1 MAGLIAV
8 CVAFITT
15 LFLNSAT
22 YAAPGINQTL
32 SFQGRLLT
40 SAGGVVPDGYYN
52 MQFKIYEGGTASGGG
67 TEKWSEAYTNN
78 NANAGVNV
86 KNGYFS
92 VNLGSKVAFAGLV
105 NWNDDTLFLSMN
117 IAGNSPSCS
126 TFSSCSPDGE
136 MTPMKRI
143 TSVPFAINSAQ
154 LGGKTADKFLQLGQ
168 GAQTDASSNSSVF
181 INKTGGGSLVRL
193 QNNNV
198 DVFTVTGG
206 GDIQFGSGGS
216 HTISVGTTES
226 GVNGRGLTVA
236 AGNGGTGMG
245 TANGGDLTLQGGE
258 AAIMGGNGG
267 NVTIDAGISWAG
279 THGEVNIGTNHT
291 SAINIGNGGEATNV
305 TIGSTGAAASGTTT
319 VQAKNDVNVTA
330 GGNVTINAGSGN
342 AVNLGSS
349 NTAAINIGSGATT
362 TIVQGTLQ
370 AYNLDTSSSSNEL
383 YIGSTNATIIT
394 LGNSN
399 GNYVINNG
407 VAAVGNLLE
416 NPGFEAGTGAMKAE
430 YGWLGATII
439 ENATNARS
447 GNKYMQRTAAPES
460 SRDAFTAKYY
470 AVQPGQVLYYGGYVN
485 YASGGSGTGGFF
497 IEAVDKDKANP
508 SYSGGDNW
516 ADPGTSYTLRE
527 NTYTVPAGKY
537 FVRMATTVR
546 AGSTGN
552 WRFDDLTLRLASE
565 SGPKLLK
572 NTTNST
578 TAFQIQN
585 ASATS
590 LFTADTTNMQ
600 VVIGSGGNTITLSST
615 GITFTGTTRGA
626 KQIRLAAE
634 YQNTVLHDGGAG
646 SNHAGT
652 MLSSNDIANRM
663 NFYRWQATAGSAQT
677 YDIVTQVPI
686 PQDFDS
692 WASSNPLAITSRTS
706 HTSNGSITLQ
716 LLDSSGSIRC
726 NFTGLTMG
734 SADTWVTNTPNC
746 LSSGT
751 YTAGDYLT
759 IRLRMSSS
767 NSANVDVGNIVL
779 NYMSNK

>member
-1 MAGLIAV
+1 MNNTGGLI
-8 CVAFITT
+8 
-15 LFLNSAT
+15 N
-22 YAAPGINQTL
+22 
-32 SFQGRLLT
+32 
-40 SAGGVVPDGYYN
+40 DGNYN
-52 MQFKIYEGGTASGGG
+52 IQFKIYEGNDAVW
-67 TEKWSEAYTNN
+67 TESYINN
-78 NANAGVNV
+78 NAAQGVVV

-92 VNLGSKVAFAGLV
+92 VALGSRTSFGTSVD
-105 NWNDDTLFLSMN
+105 WTRDDLSLSIN
-117 IAGNSPSCS
+117 IAGRDNACIDFGIAPC
-126 TFSSCSPDGE
+126 TADGE
-136 MTPMKRI
+136 MSPRTNL
-143 TSVPFAINSAQ
+143 TAVPLAIQAKNAA
-154 LGGKTADKFLQLGQ
+154 LLEGKAAADFVQLGQ
-168 GAQTDASSNSSVF
+168 GVQTDASNNSSIF
-181 INKTGGGSLVRL
+181 INKTGGGNLMQL

-198 DVFTVTGG
+198 NVFTVTNS
-206 GDIQFGSGGS
+206 GDIQFGSGSS
-216 HTISVGTTES
+216 HTISVGATES

-245 TANGGDLTLQGGE
+245 TANGGNLTLQGGE
-258 AAIMGGNGG
+258 SAAMGGDGG
-267 NVTIDAGISWAG
+267 NVTINGGISYEG
-279 THGEVNIGTNHT
+279 TSGVVSIGTNHT
-291 SAINIGNGGEATNV
+291 SAVNIGNGGDATNV
-305 TIGSTGAAASGTTT
+305 TIGSTSGAASGTTT

-430 YGWLGATII
+430 YGWLDATIV

-447 GNKYMQRTAAPES
+447 GNKYMQSTAAPES

-470 AVQPGQVLYYGGYVN
+470 AVQPGQVLHYSGYVN
-485 YASGGSGTGGFF
+485 YASGDSGTGGFF

-634 YQNTVLHDGGAG
+634 YQNTVLDNGATG
-646 SNHAGT
+646 NNSGT
-652 MLSSNDIANRM
+652 MLSSADVTNRM
-663 NFYRWQATAGSAQT
+663 NFYRWTSSQGSAQT

-686 PQDFDS
+686 PQDFS
-692 WASSNPLAITSRTS
+692 AWAASNPLAITSRTS
-706 HTSNGSITLQ
+706 STGNGTITLE
-716 LLDSSGSIRC
+716 LRDSGGNVQC
-726 NFTGLTMG
+726 NFTSLTMG
-734 SADTWVTNTPNC
+734 STNSWITNTPNC
-746 LSSGT
+746 LASGT
-751 YTAGDYLT
+751 YTPGDYLT
-759 IRLRMSSS
+759 LRIRMSAT
-767 NSANVDVGNIVL
+767 NNANVDVGNIVL
-779 NYMSNK
+779 NYLSSK